1 MRSIIGRIGQL
12 ITERREHPSSESAL
26 AWLKGRYDTYAGEDV
41 SPGTSIGLTAVWACV
56 KVLAETVGSLPL
68 ILYRRLPNGG
78 KERATNH
85 PLYKVLHDRAN
96 LEMDSLTWRETAMG
110 HLATWGNAYHEI
122 EWTNSGQVAGLWLLR
137 PDRVQVS
144 RVNGEL
150 IYTYQRSTADAQ
162 GRTVVTLRPENV
174 LHIHGLGF
182 DGLTGYSP
190 IQQLRNALGLT
201 QATERYGS
209 AFFKNGA
216 RPGGVIKYPK
226 TLSDEAFARLRDS
239 WDNQHQGAEK
249 ASRVAVLEDGMEY
262 MAVGLPPEDSQFLET
277 RKFQISEIA
286 RIYRVPPHMIADLD
300 KATFS
305 NIEHQSLEFVIHTIR
320 PWLVKWEQGLNSAL
334 LTEAEQGQYFVEF
347 LVDGLLRGD
356 ITSRYAAYATAHNNG
371 FMSANEIR
379 MLENMNP
386 VAGGDKYLIPL
397 NMVPAEQ
404 ARGLTL
410 PQPLPERE
418 GEKRYGAVLN
428 RSNKEDLVQARDLVD
443 GVIQRAEPATEED
456 ERSLKAGA
464 RVLALDAMKRVFKR
478 ASQDIEA
485 QKHKRGEDFPAWLS
499 EYSMDWIGLIVEP
512 VNEAVSQMRGLT
524 SQACLEEFYSALR
537 SNIRK
542 SAVGSVIAGEGIEIE
557 WPEASEILVSTLFG
571 GE

>member
-1 MRSIIGRIGQL
+1 MSVIGRIGQSL
-12 ITERREHPSSESAL
+12 LERREHISSESAL
-26 AWLKGRYDTYAGEDV
+26 AWLKGGYDTYAGEDV

-78 KERATNH
+78 KERATKH

-96 LEMDSLTWRETAMG
+96 REMDSLTWRETAMG

-122 EWTNSGQVAGLWLLR
+122 EWTQGGQVAGLWLLR
-137 PDRVQVS
+137 PDRTKVS

-150 IYTYQRSTADAQ
+150 VYTYQRNTADAQ
-162 GRTVVTLRPENV
+162 GRTVATLRPENV

-226 TLSDEAFARLRDS
+226 TLSDEAFNRLRES

-249 ASRVAVLEDGMEY
+249 ASRVAVLEEGMEY
-262 MAVGLPPEDSQFLET
+262 MQVGLPPEDSQFLET
-277 RKFQISEIA
+277 RKFQIAEIA

-320 PWLVKWEQGLNSAL
+320 PWLVKWEQGLNAAL
-334 LTEAEQGQYFVEF
+334 LSESEREQYFIEF

-356 ITSRYAAYATAHNNG
+356 LKARYEAYAVARTNG
-371 FMSANEIR
+371 WMNVNEIR
-379 MLENMNP
+379 GLENMNP
-386 VAGGDKYLIPL
+386 VEGGETFLVPL
-397 NMVPAEQ
+397 NMAPANQ
-404 ARGLTL
+404 VRTLTL
-410 PQPLPERE
+410 PQPLPDRE
-418 GEKRYGAVLN
+418 GSVEARYGAVLN
-428 RSNKEDLVQARDLVD
+428 RSNKEDLEEARDLVD
-443 GVIQRAEPATEED
+443 GVIKRAEPAKEED
-456 ERSLKAGA
+456 ERQALKAGA
-464 RVLALDAMKRVFKR
+464 RV
-478 ASQDIEA
+478 
-485 QKHKRGEDFPAWLS
+485 
-499 EYSMDWIGLIVEP
+499 
-512 VNEAVSQMRGLT
+512 
-524 SQACLEEFYSALR
+524 
-537 SNIRK
+537 
-542 SAVGSVIAGEGIEIE
+542 
-557 WPEASEILVSTLFG
+557 
-571 GE
+571 